1 MNEYTISKNDL
12 FSNDSENLKLP
23 LIDFKLIPSQKNI
36 NETSKSENE
45 DGHKLKLIKSQTFLT
60 SKNTET
66 ERFDVVKPKKLISN
80 EAIAGLL
87 KEKIVIKNIVNNNYI
102 SYKNIF
108 EIMKKK
114 NDINKRKNLYGY
126 INESI
131 LKNSP
136 IRLHTN
142 KIKLKNIKVNHI
154 FTEIDEDEKNKNDE
168 DSNID
173 RSLYNLNLYNYIKE
187 SKEAKRV
194 KSLNKKEIKKKEL
207 EYIKSDWRK
216 NINCSLDYKYL
227 INKQDIKDMNSLIK
241 YMEKNSKLYF
251 DVFKTESNDTL
262 EKIWNN

>member
-1 MNEYTISKNDL
+1 MNEFSISKNDL
-12 FSNDSENLKLP
+12 NNDSENLKLP
-23 LIDFKLIPSQKNI
+23 LINFKLIPPQKNI
-36 NETSKSENE
+36 NETSKNEND

-60 SKNTET
+60 SKKTET
-66 ERFDVVKPKKLISN
+66 EKFDVVKPKKIISN

-87 KEKIVIKNIVNNNYI
+87 KEKIEIKNILNNNYI

-108 EIMKKK
+108 EIMRKK
-114 NDINKRKNLYGY
+114 NEINKRKKLNRY
-126 INESI
+126 INEDI

-142 KIKLKNIKVNHI
+142 KSKLKNIKVNNI

-173 RSLYNLNLYNYIKE
+173 RSLYDLKLYNYIKE
-187 SKEAKRV
+187 SKEAKKI
-194 KSLNKKEIKKKEL
+194 KSSNKKEIKKKEL
-207 EYIKSDWRK
+207 DYIKSDWRK

-227 INKQDIKDMNSLIK
+227 MNKQDIRDMNSLIK
-241 YMEKNSKLYF
+241 YMGKNSKLYF
-251 DVFKTESNDTL
+251 DVFRTESNDTL

>member
-1 MNEYTISKNDL
+1 MNEYSITKNDL
-12 FSNDSENLKLP
+12 SNDSENLKLH

-36 NETSKSENE
+36 NETSKNENE
-45 DGHKLKLIKSQTFLT
+45 DGHKLKLIKSQAFIT
-60 SKNTET
+60 SHKTEI
-66 ERFDVVKPKKLISN
+66 EKFDVVKIKKFISN

-87 KEKIVIKNIVNNNYI
+87 KEKIEIKNVMNNNYI

-108 EIMKKK
+108 EIMRKKNKISKKK
-114 NDINKRKNLYGY
+114 KLNSY
-126 INESI
+126 INEDI

-142 KIKLKNIKVNHI
+142 KTKLKNIKVNHI
-154 FTEIDEDEKNKNDE
+154 FTEIEEDEKSKIDE
-168 DSNID
+168 ESNID
-173 RSLYNLNLYNYIKE
+173 RSLYNLNLYNFIKE

-207 EYIKSDWRK
+207 EYVKSDWRK

-227 INKQDIKDMNSLIK
+227 VNKQDIKDMNSLIK

>member
-1 MNEYTISKNDL
+1 MNEFSISKNDL
-12 FSNDSENLKLP
+12 NNDSENLKLP
-23 LIDFKLIPSQKNI
+23 LINFKLIPPQKNI
-36 NETSKSENE
+36 NETSKNEND

-60 SKNTET
+60 SKKTET
-66 ERFDVVKPKKLISN
+66 EKFDVVKPKKIISN

-87 KEKIVIKNIVNNNYI
+87 KEKIEIKNILNNNYI

-108 EIMKKK
+108 EIMRKK
-114 NDINKRKNLYGY
+114 NEINKRKKLNRY
-126 INESI
+126 INEDI

-142 KIKLKNIKVNHI
+142 KSKLKNIKVNNI

-173 RSLYNLNLYNYIKE
+173 RSLYDLKLYNYIKE
-187 SKEAKRV
+187 SKETKKI
-194 KSLNKKEIKKKEL
+194 KSSNKKEIKKKEL
-207 EYIKSDWRK
+207 DYIKSDWRK

-227 INKQDIKDMNSLIK
+227 MNKQDIRDMNSLIK
-241 YMEKNSKLYF
+241 YMGKNSKLYF
-251 DVFKTESNDTL
+251 DVFRTESNDTL